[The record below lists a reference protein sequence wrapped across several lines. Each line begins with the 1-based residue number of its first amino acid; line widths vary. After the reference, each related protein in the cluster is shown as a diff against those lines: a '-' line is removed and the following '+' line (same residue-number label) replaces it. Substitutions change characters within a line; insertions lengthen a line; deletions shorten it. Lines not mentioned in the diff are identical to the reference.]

1 MRAVLL
7 LLLLATPLLAQVN
20 IEHYRGKA
28 GVTGGARLSLN
39 SDLGNVDVISSA
51 GAGNL
56 TLNTKSATYLG
67 VFKGGVG
74 FLGGKRFA
82 NSGVLHLR
90 YTHKRN
96 PSWQPEVF
104 LQGDYAKSRRL
115 DNRLLVG
122 VGGRWNWRR
131 DETFAASLG
140 SALMWEREKLDLLPG
155 DAHTDLSSQLRASQY
170 INVHFEMSRIIFSTM
185 AYYQFATSDLGD
197 VRILGT
203 SELTTPIVGPLS
215 QTTAVDF
222 RTDSDPPQD
231 VKKTDVKFSTS
242 FGLKF

>member
-1 MRAVLL
+1 MRAVILF
-7 LLLLATPLLAQVN
+7 LLLAVPLVAQVN

-28 GVTGGARLSLN
+28 GMAGGARLSLN
-39 SDLGNVDVISSA
+39 SDLGNVDVVSSA

-56 TLNTKSATYLG
+56 TLNTKSGTYLG

-82 NSGVLHLR
+82 NNGVLHLR
-90 YTHKRN
+90 YTHKRHL
-96 PSWQPEVF
+96 SWQPEVF
-104 LQGDYAKSRRL
+104 FQGDYAKSRRL
-115 DNRLLVG
+115 DNRLLAG
-122 VGGRWNWRR
+122 AGGRYNWRR
-131 DETFAASLG
+131 GETFAISLG

-155 DAHTDLSSQLRASQY
+155 DVHTDLSSELRASQY
-170 INVHFEMSRIIFSTM
+170 LNVHFKGRIIFSTT
-185 AYYQFATSDLGD
+185 AYYQFATSDMGD

-203 SELTTPIVGPLS
+203 SELTTPIIGPLN

-222 RTDSDPPQD
+222 RTDSDPPQGI
-231 VKKTDVKFSTS
+231 KKTDVKFSTS